1 MNAPILLASFEYHL
15 PSKTVLIVGGVA
27 LVLCLIGIAK
37 FVVGR
42 FSGLVIGGVMW
53 GLITGLVFYA
63 GKGDLRGL
71 LASFYGCM
79 AFAAGAVFGMILA
92 RKPPEDDE
100 AVDLE
105 VDAEGEEKTED
116 EGPQR

>member
-15 PSKTVLIVGGVA
+15 PSKTVLLVGAVA
-27 LVLCLIGIAK
+27 LVFCLLGIAK

-53 GLITGLVFYA
+53 GLITALVFYA
-63 GKGDLRGL
+63 GTGKSSGL
-71 LASFYGCM
+71 MASFYGCM

-92 RKPPEDDE
+92 RKPVEEDE
-100 AVDLE
+100 AAE
-105 VDAEGEEKTED
+105 VEAGAEGENGERDDAKE
-116 EGPQR
+116 